1 MNAQPTS
8 STSIDMRILY
18 NIGIW
23 FYLFFIHVA
32 ALFHPKAKHWV
43 AGRKNWISQLT
54 KWRENH
60 PGKLVW
66 IHCSSL
72 GEFEQ
77 GRPVIE
83 SLKKEQLNVQILL
96 TFFSPSG
103 YEIRKDYKQ
112 ADGVFYLPADT
123 LSNAAKFVD
132 ISRPSL
138 VIFVKYEFWANY
150 LFTLKSKEIPIISIS
165 TIFREDQRFFKS
177 KSGFWVN
184 VLKCFDHFFVQNSK
198 SAELLRQ
205 LSINSFTIVG
215 DTRFD
220 RVVEIANQTWSDPIL
235 DSFCKGRQILVIG
248 SSYSTE
254 EIIAKEVQSN
264 IPELALIIAPH
275 EVNENRVQEMLSYF
289 GEEAMLWS
297 ENNSESEQTKNV
309 LIIDSIGKLSM
320 IYRYADVVLIGGG
333 YGKGIHNTLE
343 AAVYGKALFF
353 GPTWQKFDEAR
364 GLIECGGALSVESPP
379 DLVQSMCQILNEP
392 EMMHQMG
399 SNSKRFVSE
408 NLGATEQIMM
418 YLSAKLK

>member
-1 MNAQPTS
+1 MS
-8 STSIDMRILY
+8 STSINMRFLY

-23 FYLFFIHVA
+23 FYLCFLQLA
-32 ALFHPKAKHWV
+32 ALFHPKAKRWV
-43 AGRKNWISQLT
+43 AGRKNWISNLAN
-54 KWRENH
+54 WRAEH

-83 SLKKEQLNVQILL
+83 ALKKEHPTIQILL

-103 YEIRKDYKQ
+103 YEIRKDYKL

-123 LSNAAKFVD
+123 ISNAAKFVD

-150 LFTLKSKEIPIISIS
+150 LFTLKSKGIPTISVS

-177 KSGFWVN
+177 KNGFWVN
-184 VLKCFDHFFVQNSK
+184 VLKCFDHFFVQNSL
-198 SAELLRQ
+198 SAELLQ
-205 LSINSFTIVG
+205 KVSINSVTIVG

-248 SSYSTE
+248 SSYPAE
-254 EIIAKEVQSN
+254 ENIAKELQSQL
-264 IPELALIIAPH
+264 PGLALIIARH
-275 EVNENRVQEMLSYF
+275 EVNENRVQAIQSF
-289 GEEAMLWS
+289 FDDQSILWS
-297 ENNSESEQTKNV
+297 ERNTQSAQTKNV
-309 LIIDSIGKLSM
+309 LIIDSIGKLSL
-320 IYRYADVVLIGGG
+320 IYRYADAVIIGGG
-333 YGKGIHNTLE
+333 FGKGIHNTLE

-353 GPTWQKFDEAR
+353 GPIWQKFDEAR
-364 GLIECGGALSVESPP
+364 ALIECGGAISVESPQ
-379 DLVQSMCQILNEP
+379 DLVQKMCQILNEP
-392 EMMHQMG
+392 EMLDQMG
-399 SNSKRFVSE
+399 SNSARFVTE
-408 NLGATEQIMM
+408 NLGATEQIML
-418 YLSAKLK
+418 YLESKLK